1 MKVNT
6 IANPVKL
13 PGTML
18 TIFLDISQFSDC
30 HTTLNHFQH
39 GMTKSNLQ
47 FWSVS
52 GCFLKNN
59 FGGNANNDNDGN
71 PTPCLLHL
79 SFHFRQGCCND
90 ADAITFKASFL
101 SPPSAAP
108 VGRFVRAWMQ

>member
-18 TIFLDISQFSDC
+18 TIFLEISQFSDC
-30 HTTLNHFQH
+30 HTTLNHFQC

-71 PTPCLLHL
+71 PTPRLLHTCP
-79 SFHFRQGCCND
+79 STSGKD
-90 ADAITFKASFL
+90 AAMTL
-101 SPPSAAP
+101 MQSPSRHLFCLCPP
-108 VGRFVRAWMQ
+108 LLRLVGL